1 VAVPIPPRPHEHPFN
16 TKRSIVLPMDDG
28 DQKKVTA
35 GVSPTG
41 YSPATARRLMFLAVA
56 VALALGIGFL
66 WVHHQK
72 AAAEAQLTSTTKQN
86 ALENARADVVTVGP
100 PPATQ
105 ALTLPGE
112 TAAWYKSTIYAR
124 VNGYVEQWLVDIG
137 DHVKKGQILATI
149 DTPELDAELN
159 AAKAKLTAS
168 EAQVMVKQAQLE
180 FAMTTYQRWKNSPKG
195 VVSEQEREDKKAQ
208 NVVAAAELNAA
219 QAKVRLDQAEVDRL
233 RALEGFKKVTAPF
246 DGTIV
251 QRHIDLGNLVTAGS
265 TDSTTS
271 LYQITQ
277 DDPIRIFVDAPQS
290 TVAQLTPVGTPATI
304 TLDYLPDQRFE
315 GTITRTAEAVNP
327 EARTLRVEIDIANP
341 NRALVPGTYVDVT
354 FNLKSSGLIEVPA
367 AALLFRTKGP
377 QVAVVEN
384 GVVGIKDVTIAR
396 DNGNFVEIA
405 SGLREGD
412 KVALNLSSRIVAGQK
427 IEANEIDLG
436 HANGVAASPP

>member
-1 VAVPIPPRPHEHPFN
+1 MP
-16 TKRSIVLPMDDG
+16 PMDIA
-28 DQKKVTA
+28 DQKGVTVDE
-35 GVSPTG
+35 GVSPTSYLPG
-41 YSPATARRLMFLAVA
+41 IARRLSFLAVA
-56 VALALGIGFL
+56 IALTLGIGFL
-66 WVHHQK
+66 LVHHQK
-72 AAAEAQLTSTTKQN
+72 AASEAQLTSMTKQKE
-86 ALENARADVVTVGP
+86 LENARVDVVTVGP

-105 ALTLPGE
+105 SLTLPGE

-124 VNGYVEQWLVDIG
+124 VNGYVEQWFVDIG

-149 DTPELDAELN
+149 DTPEVDAELN
-159 AAKAKLTAS
+159 AAKARLTAS
-168 EAQVMVKQAQLE
+168 EAQVLVKQAQLE
-180 FAMTTYQRWKNSPKG
+180 FAVSTYQRWKNSPKG

-208 NVVAAAELNAA
+208 NAEAAAELNAA
-219 QAKVRLDQAEVDRL
+219 QAKVGLDRAEVDRL
-233 RALEGFKKVTAPF
+233 TALEGFKKVTAPF

-290 TVAQLTPVGTPATI
+290 TVAQLMPVGTPATI
-304 TLDYLPDQRFE
+304 TLDYLPGQRFE
-315 GTITRTAEAVNP
+315 GMVTRTAEAVNP
-327 EARTLRVEIDIANP
+327 EARTLHVEIDIP
-341 NRALVPGTYVDVT
+341 NSNHALVPGTYVDVR

-377 QVAVVEN
+377 QVAVIEN
-384 GVVGIKDVTIAR
+384 GVVGIRDVTIAR
-396 DNGNFVEIA
+396 DNGNVVEIS

-412 KVALNLSSRIVAGQK
+412 KVALNLSSRIISGQK

-436 HANGVAASPP
+436 HAHGAAALSH